1 MQVPSRLTTERLY
14 LRKPVREDARLIYDG
29 YARDPEVTRYLAF
42 RAGQTLEDVEEF
54 LERALR
60 GWDAGTLLTW
70 AITLRPEGTLIGM
83 IDVRLESHANVGYVL
98 AREYWNRGYMTETLR
113 ALVSWATQQPEIFR
127 LWAVCDVENT
137 ASARVMEKA
146 GMECEGIL
154 RRWMVL
160 PNRSDLPRDCYCYSI
175 VK

>member
-1 MQVPSRLTTERLY
+1 METPAELATERLV
-14 LRKPVREDARLIYDG
+14 LRKPVREDARAIYEG
-29 YARDPEVTRYLAF
+29 YARDPEVIRYLAF
-42 RAGQTLEDVEEF
+42 AGAQTMEDVEKF
-54 LERALR
+54 LERALH
-60 GWDAGTLLTW
+60 GWDAGTILTW

-98 AREYWNRGYMTETLR
+98 SRAYWNRGYTTEALR
-113 ALVSWATQQPEIFR
+113 AVVQWAMGQPEIFR
-127 LWAVCDVENT
+127 LWAVCDVENA

-154 RRWMVL
+154 RRWTVL
-160 PNRSDLPRDCYCYSI
+160 PNRSDMPRDCYCYSS

>member
-1 MQVPSRLTTERLY
+1 MQIPTELTTERLV
-14 LRKPVREDARLIYDG
+14 LRKPVREDVRVIYDG
-29 YARDPEVTRYLAF
+29 YARDPEVIRYLAF
-42 RAGQTLEDVEEF
+42 RGGQTVEDVEKF
-54 LERALR
+54 VERALH
-60 GWDAGTLLTW
+60 GWDAGTMLTW
-70 AITLRPEGTLIGM
+70 AITLKPGGTLIGM

-98 AREYWNRGYMTETLR
+98 ARDHWNLGYMTEALR
-113 ALVSWATQQPEIFR
+113 AVVRWAIDQPEIFR

-146 GMECEGIL
+146 GMEREGIL

-175 VK
+175 VR

>member
-1 MQVPSRLTTERLY
+1 MQIPTELTTERLV
-14 LRKPVREDARLIYDG
+14 LRKPLREDVRAIYDG
-29 YARDPEVTRYLAF
+29 YARDAEVIRYLAF
-42 RAGQTLEDVEEF
+42 RGGQTVEDVEKF
-54 LERALR
+54 VERALH
-60 GWDAGTLLTW
+60 GWDAGTMLTW
-70 AITLRPEGTLIGM
+70 AITLKSGGALIGM

-98 AREYWNRGYMTETLR
+98 ARDHWNLGYMTEALR
-113 ALVSWATQQPEIFR
+113 AVVRWAIDQPEIFR

-146 GMECEGIL
+146 GMEREGIL

-175 VK
+175 VR